1 MTARPRR
8 QRWRASNPSN
18 PEGFRNDRGRGKGR
32 IAAPSEGLEAFARTL
47 RICGCASERAC
58 MCLKGRITFPTLP
71 FYKLSIKEYS
81 LFNNLSEFLER
92 KGLTRN
98 LPHSF
103 RSRKGVLGGRAA
115 WSFRGEGGSK
125 VQGVSSSLTASPVIH
140 RFYFIVSSFSQC
152 LCRSN
157 GAGQRLA
164 PSGSLRTDRNGF
176 AAPWAAERQKGR
188 RATVIGDSA
197 LAPLEASINFLGRSG
212 ARP

>member
-32 IAAPSEGLEAFARTL
+32 IAAPSERLEAFARTL

-58 MCLKGRITFPTLP
+58 MCTKGRITFPTLP

-81 LFNNLSEFLER
+81 LFNNLYELFER
-92 KGLTRN
+92 KGLTKN

-115 WSFRGEGGSK
+115 WSFRAGRRGNVATRRHSVAPQDVVTAGYGGFVSTLRLSVETRRSSGGAGLRACAWRRTIK
-125 VQGVSSSLTASPVIH
+125 GGTAGYSSS
-140 RFYFIVSSFSQC
+140 Y
-152 LCRSN
+152 
-157 GAGQRLA
+157 GGLA
-164 PSGSLRTDRNGF
+164 VNP
-176 AAPWAAERQKGR
+176 P
-188 RATVIGDSA
+188 
-197 LAPLEASINFLGRSG
+197 
-212 ARP
+212 